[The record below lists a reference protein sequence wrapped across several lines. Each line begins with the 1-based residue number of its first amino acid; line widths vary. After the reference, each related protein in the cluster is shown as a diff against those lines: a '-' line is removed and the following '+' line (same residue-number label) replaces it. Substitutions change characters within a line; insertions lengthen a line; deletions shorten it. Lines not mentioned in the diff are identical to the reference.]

1 MSISFKEQEDATKQF
16 LSLLA
21 SHTKMRIDVLLIHH
35 DSLFDRS
42 LGKRLLVGSGIE
54 ISKAFRKMKEE
65 NLWWKNSVKKENV
78 YIAWSR
84 NQHYNIAT
92 VDDIMGEYVERFR
105 SKNHFLLVQTSA
117 KKYQGYFL
125 LDRYVTYETL
135 HKVQKVLCRVYSGDT
150 GALSPVQ
157 LKRCAGF
164 ENTKYGDGFVVR
176 IVHQGSNIVNVDK
189 VLSLYRKWFEK
200 EKNKRHKR
208 YKQEREYFFDDRE
221 LKCWKDFEC
230 EDLSAADM
238 RYVCYLVRMG
248 LSDDRI
254 AERLLSESPD
264 IERRHKVNDYIC
276 RTIEK
281 ARKYVGV

>member
-1 MSISFKEQEDATKQF
+1 MSIFFKKQEKATKRF
-16 LSLLA
+16 LSILA

-105 SKNHFLLVQTSA
+105 RKNHFLLVQTSA

-135 HKVQKVLCRVYSGDT
+135 HKVQKVLCKVYNGDT

-157 LKRCAGF
+157 LKRCVGF
-164 ENTKYGDGFVVR
+164 ENTKYGDGFIVR
-176 IVHQGSNIVNVDK
+176 VDYTGTNK
-189 VLSLYRKWFEK
+189 VSVGRALSLYKKWFEPK
-200 EKNKRHKR
+200 KKSKPKFQPKTEV
-208 YKQEREYFFDDRE
+208 FDFSYRG

-230 EDLSAADM
+230 EDLSVADM
-238 RYVCYLVRMG
+238 RYACYLVRMG

-264 IERRHKVNDYIC
+264 IERRHKVDDYIR